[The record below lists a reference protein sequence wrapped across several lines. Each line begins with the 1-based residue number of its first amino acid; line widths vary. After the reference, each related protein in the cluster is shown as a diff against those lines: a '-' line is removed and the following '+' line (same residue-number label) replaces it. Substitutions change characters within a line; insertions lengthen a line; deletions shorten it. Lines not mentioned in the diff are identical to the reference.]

1 MIMRFVTPLENFNI
15 DEPALPEGHSLRLMR
30 NTVEDRLIWDEL
42 QTHFRHTSFTEGK
55 QNTAVFVFHGDE
67 PVGALGVLV
76 WDDVG
81 FFTAGIVVEEHRR
94 RGLFNAMMMA
104 GFRYY
109 QRIGVKLV
117 RFAIREFLDE
127 WGQRVLKT
135 NV

>member
-15 DEPALPEGHSLRLMR
+15 DEPALPEGYSLRLMR

-42 QTHFRHTSFTEGK
+42 QTHFRHTRFTEGK

-67 PVGALGVLV
+67 PVGTLGVLV
-76 WDDVG
+76 WEGVG
-81 FFTAGIVVEEHRR
+81 YFTAGIVIKEHRR
-94 RGLFNAMMMA
+94 QGLFNAMMMT

-109 QRIGVKLV
+109 QRIGVKMV

-127 WGQRVLKT
+127 WGHRVLKAD
-135 NV
+135 V